1 MKKKILMLA
10 LVLTAVVGLAAASN
24 HQGSSNGSSLKDM
37 ASNYWVVTTHW
48 FGYNTYVA
56 PAVVYSP
63 YVAAPAYSYSYYRP
77 VYRYHYYYWHR
88 WHY

>member
-1 MKKKILMLA
+1 MKKKILILA
-10 LVLTAVVGLAAASN
+10 LVLTAVVALASTGS
-24 HQGSSNGSSLKDM
+24 QQSSSNGNSLKGM

-48 FGYNTYVA
+48 FGYRTYVA

-63 YVAAPAYSYSYYRP
+63 YVPRQFTVFVFPPY
-77 VYRYHYYYWHR
+77 YRYHYYWHR